1 MNQKNSD
8 ISKGDQ
14 ETELNLEE
22 GSESNNNNTNNVQG
36 TDAVDVEMKIE
47 SDGEASVQVVDQ
59 QSSVKN

>member
-22 GSESNNNNTNNVQG
+22 GSENNNNTNNVQN
-36 TDAVDVEMKIE
+36 VDMDVKMEAE
-47 SDGEASVQVVDQ
+47 GETSEQVVDQ
-59 QSSVKN
+59 QSSV

>member
-22 GSESNNNNTNNVQG
+22 GSENNNNTNNAQTVG
-36 TDAVDVEMKIE
+36 MDVKM
-47 SDGEASVQVVDQ
+47 EAEEETSVQVVG
-59 QSSVKN
+59 